1 MQLKLGDHNLDQ
13 SCRVKDGVN
22 LYPQQIHLA
31 FAGTTAGTGMT
42 VSWATFE
49 EVNDSTVWMGSSED
63 TLKLVNA
70 SVTSVSYYRDGPY
83 RLTHHHA
90 TIPGLTPRTK
100 YFYKV
105 GSKAKTEYQSDISSF
120 MTARPPTDNS
130 TFNVVIYGD
139 LGDGK
144 NSIDTIAQM
153 NKLTSNDVDLIYHLG
168 DISYADD
175 DYLAISQATG
185 FFYEEVYNKW
195 MNSLAPVMSVILYM
209 VLVGNHEAECHSPI
223 RYQL

>member
-1 MQLKLGDHNLDQ
+1 
-13 SCRVKDGVN
+13 
-22 LYPQQIHLA
+22 
-31 FAGTTAGTGMT
+31 
-42 VSWATFE
+42 
-49 EVNDSTVWMGSSED
+49 
-63 TLKLVNA
+63 
-70 SVTSVSYYRDGPY
+70 
-83 RLTHHHA
+83 
-90 TIPGLTPRTK
+90 
-100 YFYKV
+100 
-105 GSKAKTEYQSDISSF
+105 

-139 LGDGK
+139 LGNGK

-195 MNSLAPVMSVILYM
+195 MNSLAPVMSVIPYM
-209 VLVGNHEAECHSPI
+209 I